1 MFDVQLRRM
10 IVNDRIETLRRDAYH
25 APASPNGR
33 AAQDRDDVELRLC
46 KPVDD
51 EALERL
57 AVLAERRLP
66 AGRLVVALVAGE
78 LVAALPLGGGTA
90 ITDPFRRTRHLVPLL
105 ELRATQLRER
115 RPRVPL
121 VPRLFGRHA

>member
-1 MFDVQLRRM
+1 MFDVELRRM
-10 IVNDRIETLRRDAYH
+10 IVNDRIETLRRSAYH
-25 APASPNGR
+25 APASPAGR
-33 AAQDRDDVELRLC
+33 RARERDDVELRLC

-57 AVLAERRLP
+57 AELAERPLP
-66 AGRLVVALVAGE
+66 EGRLVVALVAGE
-78 LVAALPLGGGTA
+78 LVAALPIGGGTA
-90 ITDPFRRTRHLVPLL
+90 LTDPFRHTRHLVPLL

-115 RPRVPL
+115 APRAPL